1 MKMFEEVTVNS
12 VVDNAIYYRQL
23 LAEESILVFK
33 QLNLPPTE
41 IVDFSLQDYDIDLNP
56 ETVLMWSFWCDY
68 NFMESESQ
76 PWKHDPVGVTVGQ
89 YHSFLLNRRPEE
101 QPEVISPDVIVG
113 NWHKDHY
120 HYPTPTS
127 IIGMNMHTFTCA
139 VGMGDTVIVN
149 LANAY
154 DDCPKHILDY
164 LQDRSYVYTDVCG
177 CEEPPLAS
185 EHPALA
191 THPITGRTSLC
202 YPGRDGG
209 GALACVPTDGSVEQW
224 QEYEDW
230 IWEYMNAPENQFR
243 MKWEEGDFLIWDNRS
258 CIHNYFGGWGI
269 DERIFDRY
277 CIGVEAPFFDLPE
290 PDPTVVE
297 QLAQTILIQA
307 GLSLPESDRAL
318 NGRTG

>member
-1 MKMFEEVTVNS
+1 MKIFEEVTVSS
-12 VVDNAIYYRQL
+12 VVDNASYYRQL
-23 LAEESILVFK
+23 LAKESVLVFK
-33 QLNLPPTE
+33 QLNLPVAVISKIPPNN
-41 IVDFSLQDYDIDLNP
+41 SDIDRCP
-56 ETVLMWSFWCDY
+56 QMALMWSFGCTYD
-68 NFMESESQ
+68 FMDQ
-76 PWKHDPVGVTVGQ
+76 GRHPWTDDPVGVLTGQ
-89 YHSFLLNRRPEE
+89 YHSFVLNRKADE
-101 QPEVISPDVIVG
+101 QPEVISQDEVVG

-139 VGMGDTVIVN
+139 TGMGDTVIVN
-149 LANAY
+149 LADAY

-177 CEEPPLAS
+177 CEDPPLS
-185 EHPALA
+185 CEHPTFA
-191 THPITGRTSLC
+191 THPVTGRISLC

-209 GALACVPTDGSVEQW
+209 GGLACVPSDGSVEQW

-258 CIHNYFGGWGI
+258 CIHNYMGGWKI

-277 CIGVEAPFFDLPE
+277 SIGAEAPFFDLP
-290 PDPTVVE
+290 V
-297 QLAQTILIQA
+297 LL
-307 GLSLPESDRAL
+307 
-318 NGRTG
+318 